1 MEELPKKRKYIPE
14 SQLETQCDT
23 DYEFVEQA
31 YLEQNS
37 QTYDDWEPG
46 QENEDE
52 INSAAE
58 AEIISTQNRLEE
70 NITKK
75 FNDLQAQI
83 SNAGSSKD
91 TVSKVAEELRRFRE
105 IIFGILGLLRQQI
118 RECSKQEL
126 TCSQID
132 SGCLHN
138 KLGLSDI
145 SKSALKVCHSS
156 DYPVNNI
163 IDLF

>member
-58 AEIISTQNRLEE
+58 GTKKPTKDCATYTEISTKDISTFTE
-70 NITKK
+70 NIMVEDKEQFT
-75 FNDLQAQI
+75 
-83 SNAGSSKD
+83 ST
-91 TVSKVAEELRRFRE
+91 TVV
-105 IIFGILGLLRQQI
+105 
-118 RECSKQEL
+118 
-126 TCSQID
+126 
-132 SGCLHN
+132 
-138 KLGLSDI
+138 DI
-145 SKSALKVCHSS
+145 HA
-156 DYPVNNI
+156 
-163 IDLF
+163 

>member
-58 AEIISTQNRLEE
+58 G
-70 NITKK
+70 TKK
-75 FNDLQAQI
+75 TYERLCNVHRNIHQRYFN
-83 SNAGSSKD
+83 
-91 TVSKVAEELRRFRE
+91 V
-105 IIFGILGLLRQQI
+105 
-118 RECSKQEL
+118 
-126 TCSQID
+126 
-132 SGCLHN
+132 
-138 KLGLSDI
+138 
-145 SKSALKVCHSS
+145 
-156 DYPVNNI
+156 Y
-163 IDLF
+163 